1 MGELRRHEVW
11 QQGPPHLGR
20 HLHMFHHV
28 DNSLGGYHVP
38 MFQPR
43 SPRFLSPGLASFSPD
58 PRQPKTVAALQALTD
73 LKRSADPGMP
83 SGLDLSVSLPFD
95 MLRRRYNLGVQKK
108 KQLVTVPNLSAVG

>member
-1 MGELRRHEVW
+1 MSYCHDVII
-11 QQGPPHLGR
+11 
-20 HLHMFHHV
+20 LHKV

-83 SGLDLSVSLPFD
+83 SGRFQYMYITVTSSI
-95 MLRRRYNLGVQKK
+95 YNLIFTLLYTLFLYTNNNEKTYTQSTEG
-108 KQLVTVPNLSAVG
+108 